1 MYIGIS
7 FEKGGMPIRAPP
19 TYKDAYRDVYMHLLK
34 AHIAYRDLLVIM
46 MMLMGMPIGD
56 LLLLIRL
63 PIRMAISSLY
73 GCLSGSP
80 TANKVNQSR
89 CPTAFKDAYGSPIA
103 YRDAY
108 KDVLREKG
116 MTLWFFLDKGGSG
129 CL

>member
-34 AHIAYRDLLVIM
+34 AHIAYRDLLVTM

-56 LLLLIRL
+56 LLLLIGL

-80 TANKVNQSR
+80 TANRGTSR
-89 CPTAFKDAYGSPIA
+89 DFLLLLRMHMDLLLHIGMPI
-103 YRDAY
+103 RM
-108 KDVLREKG
+108 LLETKG
-116 MTLWFFLDKGGSG
+116 
-129 CL
+129 